1 MWGEGG
7 VVAGG
12 SMVWGFFSPFL
23 AVGGLWA
30 MSGIKSWAWER
41 ASSSGVHSAGEISST
56 LLVILVSTWSGIAIC
71 GCSVSVSYP
80 LSMFCGS

>member
-7 VVAGG
+7 LVAGA
-12 SMVWGFFSPFL
+12 SMVWGLCSPFL

-30 MSGIKSWAWER
+30 MSGIKSWVWVR
-41 ASSSGVHSAGEISST
+41 ASSSGVHSAGWISST

-71 GCSVSVSYP
+71 SCSVS
-80 LSMFCGS
+80 